1 MPIQPNDKF
10 DRIAQRGKPK
20 KTVQRTA
27 APSSPGLMMRNVPK
41 PGLNLPD
48 MGFVGPVGRSK
59 PKEAA
64 PAKTETPSIKP
75 AATGMGDVRR
85 AEASK
90 TRPVG
95 AESAR
100 NLVYKNGMWYE
111 NGRAVRGPS
120 IRALKANL
128 KNRGVDAVRDSLE
141 NVYGSIEGDAFI
153 KRATGM
159 SADDPILSEAVKAYR
174 TQSSNPTMPA
184 PYRPDFS
191 AAADKAANYGA
202 RLHRQ
207 RLLESASRFPNIAND
222 LYGLEALGPAT
233 RGFGKDLT
241 ATSID
246 SAYEKAVRPRVKMI
260 GSDDVEF
267 DPFTNDYTPSAQAL
281 QKKAFDEIE
290 ARRNAVLN
298 AGEKERR
305 QWEEM
310 KTHLPYLDKAREIN
324 EKNMDRYIAARRPF
338 VGPPAPVGPP
348 DPFFIP
354 RGTNPNIQMFRGA
367 GLRPYLDRLQSRRFG
382 ALEDFLSHG

>member
-20 KTVQRTA
+20 KTNRGLSSNFQDLTRSRFETSKKPKAKRPGTMSRLGSAISKIPGALADIPGNLLNVIENQKSPTYDVNKA
-27 APSSPGLMMRNVPK
+27 ARNFENLVINKLPQAASKVGPAISAIPEKASSIVRGKKPAASPSSPGLMMRNVPK

-59 PKEAA
+59 PKETA

-111 NGRAVRGPS
+111 NGRVVRGPS

-141 NVYGSIEGDAFI
+141 NAYGSIEGDAFI
-153 KRATGM
+153 KRSTGM
-159 SADDPILSEAVKAYR
+159 SADDPTLVEAVKAYR

-191 AAADKAANYGA
+191 AANRNAAAYGNTLRKR
-202 RLHRQ
+202 RL
-207 RLLESASRFPNIAND
+207 EGAASRYPDIIDD
-222 LYGLEALGPAT
+222 LLGQGT
-233 RGFGKDLT
+233 KQRRLNSVQSMFDT
-241 ATSID
+241 A
-246 SAYEKAVRPRVKMI
+246 
-260 GSDDVEF
+260 SD
-267 DPFTNDYTPSAQAL
+267 
-281 QKKAFDEIE
+281 
-290 ARRNAVLN
+290 VL
-298 AGEKERR
+298 
-305 QWEEM
+305 
-310 KTHLPYLDKAREIN
+310 
-324 EKNMDRYIAARRPF
+324 RY
-338 VGPPAPVGPP
+338 
-348 DPFFIP
+348 
-354 RGTNPNIQMFRGA
+354 
-367 GLRPYLDRLQSRRFG
+367 
-382 ALEDFLSHG
+382 